1 LPGDLWRRIR
11 GFRRIRF
18 TRAGLLFS
26 AGALAVGLAAIN
38 TGNNLLYLILG
49 AMLGAI
55 VVSGWLS
62 ERTIRG
68 LEVHRHTPR
77 AATVEAPL
85 GLSYRV
91 RNSSRRVPVVSVEI
105 REHGLQKPAFVD
117 LLEPDMS
124 GTVRSEHHFQRRGV
138 VPLSTIT
145 LSTTFPFGLFR
156 KERDLEIPGEIV
168 VLPRS
173 DRPIRMPMI
182 GGGRT
187 RRVAALFHGGGGV
200 RGEYRGL
207 RAYRPGDDVRDIHWR
222 STARLGEPVVREYEQ
237 EAGETLWICLDL
249 RHPPGEAAE
258 DAVEVAASMA
268 ARAEGRGW
276 RYGLATVTG
285 RVSPGQGPG
294 HVQQILESLARV
306 RFSEDHGTV
315 VPPEGDTRSVLV
327 YPGMMAGSGGA
338 ASPGE
343 RGGSPGDRAEGA
355 AGGTP

>member
-1 LPGDLWRRIR
+1 MSRLPASPSRFLGALWKRIR

-18 TRAGLLFS
+18 TRSGLLFS

-38 TGNNLLYLILG
+38 TGNNLLYLVLG

-77 AATVEAPL
+77 PATAGAPL

-91 RNSSRRVPVVSVEI
+91 RNRSRRVPVVSVEI
-105 REHGLQKPAFVD
+105 RELGLDRPAFVD
-117 LLEPDMS
+117 LLEPEVT
-124 GTVRSEHHFQRRGV
+124 GTVRSEHHFERRGV
-138 VPLSTIT
+138 LPLSTVT

-156 KERDLEIPGEIV
+156 KERDMEIPGEIV
-168 VLPRS
+168 ILPRS

-187 RRVAALFHGGGGV
+187 RRVDALFHGGGGV

-207 RAYRPGDDVRDIHWR
+207 RSYRPGDDVRDIHWR

-258 DAVEVAASMA
+258 EAVEIAASMA
-268 ARAEGRGW
+268 ARAESRGW
-276 RYGLATVTG
+276 RFGLATAG
-285 RVSPGQGPG
+285 SKVSPGQGPG

-306 RFSEDHGTV
+306 RFSQDHGTV
-315 VPPEGDTRSVLV
+315 VPPDGETRSVLV
-327 YPGMMAGSGGA
+327 YPGMIAGPAGPPAGGGA
-338 ASPGE
+338 S
-343 RGGSPGDRAEGA
+343 
-355 AGGTP
+355 